1 MTSPRATPPPA
12 PPPIG
17 VEEGPDS
24 LLNRLI
30 CAIEQRRFP
39 EAIALIGFL
48 REFTTL
54 TKALDKHEQV
64 EKQFLEEV
72 GKLEAARD
80 EAKRLKEQNVK
91 LQETIDQL
99 QNTRHLDLV
108 TEQLNQTRGEN
119 ASLLKTLGE
128 NDEQNRRVKSCLER
142 QAASHAQT
150 IREQKRQ
157 IEQLGGDLKRER
169 QRLKDA
175 KQLTRKHQELADR
188 QSGRIRELE
197 VINEHRKGEMLKV

>member
-1 MTSPRATPPPA
+1 MSS
-12 PPPIG
+12 
-17 VEEGPDS
+17 VYE
-24 LLNRLI
+24 
-30 CAIEQRRFP
+30 
-39 EAIALIGFL
+39 
-48 REFTTL
+48 
-54 TKALDKHEQV
+54 
-64 EKQFLEEV
+64 
-72 GKLEAARD
+72 
-80 EAKRLKEQNVK
+80 
-91 LQETIDQL
+91 
-99 QNTRHLDLV
+99 
-108 TEQLNQTRGEN
+108 
-119 ASLLKTLGE
+119 
-128 NDEQNRRVKSCLER
+128 LER